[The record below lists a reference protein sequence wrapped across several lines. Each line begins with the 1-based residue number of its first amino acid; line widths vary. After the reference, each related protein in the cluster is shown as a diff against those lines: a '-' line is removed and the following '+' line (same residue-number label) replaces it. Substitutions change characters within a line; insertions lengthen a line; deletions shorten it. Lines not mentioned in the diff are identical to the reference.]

1 MRPARLTVLALVAAL
16 LVACG
21 GDGGDLRWRDL
32 TLEVPGGWVVFE
44 EEATRLSLANQPLGA
59 DVAEEDRPEGDVVA
73 VFLTHRPGV
82 TPGAWRQQI
91 ADAGATL
98 EVDEAT
104 EVGGV
109 PATRLQFR
117 TPAADGLAET
127 RELVVVVPAREV
139 ELLAQPVPLPGDTD
153 APEVFDRARP
163 TFDELLGS
171 FRWGAPVDG
180 PAGGRGGGD
189 GPASGP

>member
-1 MRPARLTVLALVAAL
+1 MRGARLTLLALVAAL
-16 LVACG
+16 LAACG

-32 TLEVPGGWVVFE
+32 TLTVPDGWVVFE
-44 EEATRLSLANQPLGA
+44 EETTRLSLANQPLGA
-59 DVAEEDRPEGDVVA
+59 DVAEEDRPDGDVVA

-82 TPGAWRQQI
+82 TPGAWRRQI

-117 TPAADGLAET
+117 TPAVEGLAET

-153 APEVFDRARP
+153 APEVFDRAGP
-163 TFDELLGS
+163 TFDELLAS

-180 PAGGRGGGD
+180 PG
-189 GPASGP
+189 SGSRPGTDP